1 MLTNSIRLKRHG
13 EALGEQSPTLVVAP
27 RAADRA
33 PVRSAPL
40 EVEGQPPVTWAVM
53 GAHGGAG
60 ASTLAQWWPQAADSA
75 GAWPGCPDTTQ
86 VVVLAARM
94 SMSGLVAAAMRLRE
108 WHAQLAPPGVVVLGL
123 VLTPARPG
131 RIPAPV
137 GRFLDIVA
145 PLVAGSVYPI
155 GWHDDLLMLERCE
168 LARCD
173 LDAQAPP
180 RRRHA
185 DLTAVAPREVFQA
198 AARITESIT
207 ELQTTGVLQGL

>member
-1 MLTNSIRLKRHG
+1 
-13 EALGEQSPTLVVAP
+13 
-27 RAADRA
+27 
-33 PVRSAPL
+33 
-40 EVEGQPPVTWAVM
+40 M

-60 ASTLAQWWPQAADSA
+60 ASTLARWWPQAADTE
-75 GAWPGCPDTTQ
+75 GAWPGCSDTTQ

-94 SMSGLVAAAMRLRE
+94 SMSGLIAAAMRLRE
-108 WHAQLAPPGVVVLGL
+108 WHAQLAPPGVVVIGL

-137 GRFLDIVA
+137 SRFLDIVA

-155 GWHDDLLMLERCE
+155 GWYDELLMLERRE

-173 LDAQAPP
+173 TTTQAPP
-180 RRRHA
+180 RRRHT
-185 DLTAVAPREVFQA
+185 DLIAVAPREVRQA
-198 AARITESIT
+198 AAQITESIT